1 MTSRAVR
8 SSLGNDDA
16 DDSDVSYFSLSLIRE
31 LLLGP
36 CVRGDDGDGEDDDG
50 EDGGKDPDDHD
61 GMTGGLG
68 EISCVVLM
76 RPLPS
81 PGIV

>member
-1 MTSRAVR
+1 MVIIIVD
-8 SSLGNDDA
+8 GDGD
-16 DDSDVSYFSLSLIRE
+16 
-31 LLLGP
+31 
-36 CVRGDDGDGEDDDG
+36 DDGDGEDGNGEDGDG